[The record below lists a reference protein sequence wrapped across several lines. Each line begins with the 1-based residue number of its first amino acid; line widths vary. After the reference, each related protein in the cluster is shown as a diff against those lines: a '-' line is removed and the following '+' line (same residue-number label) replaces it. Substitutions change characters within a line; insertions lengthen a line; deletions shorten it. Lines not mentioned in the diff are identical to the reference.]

1 MGENGLGWGFSGLQ
15 RVRVGF
21 RVLNQIRLRDIG
33 VDRSGHSFDSVEEEE
48 EEEEQGQRKKK

>member
-48 EEEEQGQRKKK
+48 EQGQRKKK